1 MKKNEKFW
9 GKKEKKITFKPFS
22 YAKKHILQLNSSY
35 RNAILTLYSDTR
47 KDKGD
52 HFCYKK

>member
-22 YAKKHILQLNSSY
+22 YAKKHILQLNSSDK
-35 RNAILTLYSDTR
+35 NAILTLYSDA
-47 KDKGD
+47 
-52 HFCYKK
+52 